1 MPTGRAAL
9 SVSRGRQSGKP
20 TQQIDNM
27 HALVKQHSTTGQ
39 GRVPPPFFFV
49 ARPSA
54 VTVAGPHGED
64 RSEFR
69 QELMGLNQGR
79 MIAMIEAHLENAA
92 RIGRQSS
99 QLGGLFQIYSH
110 GLFHQHVQTALKGR
124 LNDLEGITVGGS
136 HHDGVDLIKTLA
148 PVEESSSAQ
157 LVGQALPR
165 FGERIAHPGQLGAS
179 HPGPSGA
186 NKTASDHSN
195 AHAVALVARGRV
207 SLRRGQADS
216 VSLRNTHRWPKVLP
230 TLTPEQEATRDDFM
244 RSWHQKLSGP
254 AYRPIEMFNQGYSV
268 RNRPR
273 EFVSTLEIGAGLG
286 EHLLY
291 EKLTSEQRRN
301 YVAVELRENM
311 LDELRRRHPEIQAIQ
326 ADCQQ
331 SLPFPDS
338 SFDRILAIHVLEHL
352 PDLPATVAEMHRLC
366 RPTGTLS
373 VVLPCE
379 GGFLYGLARR
389 ISAQSFFER
398 HYRQPYKWLIEHEH
412 ISVPAEII
420 SVLERHFRV
429 VQREYFPFIIP
440 SVDLNLCLGLTL
452 QPR

>member
-1 MPTGRAAL
+1 
-9 SVSRGRQSGKP
+9 
-20 TQQIDNM
+20 
-27 HALVKQHSTTGQ
+27 
-39 GRVPPPFFFV
+39 
-49 ARPSA
+49 
-54 VTVAGPHGED
+54 
-64 RSEFR
+64 
-69 QELMGLNQGR
+69 
-79 MIAMIEAHLENAA
+79 
-92 RIGRQSS
+92 
-99 QLGGLFQIYSH
+99 
-110 GLFHQHVQTALKGR
+110 
-124 LNDLEGITVGGS
+124 
-136 HHDGVDLIKTLA
+136 
-148 PVEESSSAQ
+148 
-157 LVGQALPR
+157 
-165 FGERIAHPGQLGAS
+165 
-179 HPGPSGA
+179 
-186 NKTASDHSN
+186 
-195 AHAVALVARGRV
+195 
-207 SLRRGQADS
+207 
-216 VSLRNTHRWPKVLP
+216 
-230 TLTPEQEATRDDFM
+230 M

-268 RNRPR
+268 RNRPQ

-389 ISAQSFFER
+389 ISAQRFFER